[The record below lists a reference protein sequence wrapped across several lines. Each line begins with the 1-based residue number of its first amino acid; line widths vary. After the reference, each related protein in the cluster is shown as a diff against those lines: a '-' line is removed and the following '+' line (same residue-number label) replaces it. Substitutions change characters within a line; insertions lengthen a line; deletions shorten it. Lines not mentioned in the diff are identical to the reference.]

1 MFTNE
6 KELVDTL
13 VEYLKNKYKI
23 QYITRELQSG
33 NNIADVVYSEKLD
46 RENILFENYIN
57 SYYYVKNIYNKHNVQ
72 LNNIEISNVKSNKE
86 FKIFLKELEKQGYIK
101 VQNNK
106 IEVIKKVDLATK
118 NLVAIEAKLSD
129 WKAGIEQAIRYKE
142 YSNKVYVAIDKEEI
156 KKVNRDIFK
165 EKNIGLISV
174 SKDGVKEIIKPKKEK
189 VNRLDVQYY
198 MTDKFLQK
206 LCLNV

>member
-142 YSNKVYVAIDKEEI
+142 YSNKVYVAIDKQEI

-206 LCLNV
+206 LCLSV

>member
-1 MFTNE
+1 MFTKE

>member
-13 VEYLKNKYKI
+13 VEYLKKQYKI

-33 NNIADVVYSEKLD
+33 NNIADVVYSEKID

-57 SYYYVKNIYNKHNVQ
+57 SYYYVKKIYNKHKVQ
-72 LNNIEISNVKSNKE
+72 LNSLEISNVKNNKE
-86 FKIFLKELEKQGYIK
+86 FKIFLKELEKLGYIK
-101 VQNNK
+101 VSNNK

-118 NLVAIEAKLSD
+118 NLVAIEAKLFD

-142 YSNKVYVAIDKEEI
+142 YSNKVYVAIEKEELTKVDKNVF
-156 KKVNRDIFK
+156 KK
-165 EKNIGLISV
+165 KNIGLISV

-206 LCLNV
+206 LCLSV